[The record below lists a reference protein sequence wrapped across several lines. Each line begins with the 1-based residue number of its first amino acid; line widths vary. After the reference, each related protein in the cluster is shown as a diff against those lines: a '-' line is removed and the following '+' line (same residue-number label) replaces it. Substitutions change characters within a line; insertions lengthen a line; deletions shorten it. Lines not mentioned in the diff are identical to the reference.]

1 MTASLGEELRRT
13 PGLTL
18 KPALANNSY
27 WVYFVDQWDPTSPWH
42 DRRVR
47 LAANYALDRQAI
59 NEAACVGYCTPTG
72 VIVPRVM
79 DFALPVEPLPYD
91 PAKARQLLAEA
102 GYPHGFE
109 AGDLVP
115 IPPAFTVGEA
125 VVNGLNAVG
134 IHVRM
139 RPMERAPFY
148 AAWRERKLRGVV
160 VTASGASGNAAT
172 RIEAFVF
179 SK

>member
-1 MTASLGEELRRT
+1 MLKKGE
-13 PGLTL
+13 
-18 KPALANNSY
+18 ADIAIA
-27 WVYFVDQWDPTSPWH
+27 F
-42 DRRVR
+42 
-47 LAANYALDRQAI
+47 LDGA
-59 NEAACVGYCTPTG
+59 V
-72 VIVPRVM
+72 
-79 DFALPVEPLPYD
+79 
-91 PAKARQLLAEA
+91 AEA

-160 VTASGASGNAAT
+160 VAASGASGNAAT
-172 RIEAFVF
+172 RVEAFVF
-179 SK
+179 SKGAY